1 MVTLKYLYLENNQ
14 FTGHIDI
21 LANLPLQDL
30 NVANNHFTGWIPDQL
45 KKINNLRP
53 PPPGRKS
60 NPGQHSGGSNKS
72 SGGGN
77 NSGIGAGV
85 IAGIVISVL
94 VVGGILAFFLMRRKS
109 QKHSKEEIFEQSFIE
124 MKTIQASSASHTAIL
139 PPPAPI
145 SLKPPPIERH
155 KSFDEDDFS
164 NKPLVKKANTT
175 PIKAAIYSVADLQIA
190 TDSFSIDNLVGEG
203 SFGRVY
209 KAQFSDGKIMAV
221 KKINSSALSNQLP
234 DCFIELVSNISRLH
248 HPNLCE
254 LVGYCSEHG
263 QHLLIYEFYKNG
275 SLHDLLHLS
284 DEYSKSLSW
293 NARVKIALG
302 TARALEYLHEVCSP
316 SLVHKN
322 FKSSNILL
330 DMELNPHLSD
340 CGFESL
346 VPDAEFQVKLY
357 VIYVYIELVSLQGF
371 SSKYMSLI
379 MTLYL

>member
-1 MVTLKYLYLENNQ
+1 MAKARGRETLAIGVLLVCILVGNPGGVGGATDQNDGEWFQILSCFFSFLFLERKREPSFLLLFFWVESLSSRIYISLMVTLKYLKHL
-14 FTGHIDI
+14 
-21 LANLPLQDL
+21 
-30 NVANNHFTGWIPDQL
+30 V
-45 KKINNLRP
+45 LRFLV
-53 PPPGRKS
+53 
-60 NPGQHSGGSNKS
+60 HTLYYFLL
-72 SGGGN
+72 
-77 NSGIGAGV
+77 
-85 IAGIVISVL
+85 IV
-94 VVGGILAFFLMRRKS
+94 
-109 QKHSKEEIFEQSFIE
+109 EQSFIE

-209 KAQFSDGKIMAV
+209 KAQFSDGKVIFTSNESIMAV

-302 TARALEYLHEVCSP
+302 TARALE
-316 SLVHKN
+316 
-322 FKSSNILL
+322 
-330 DMELNPHLSD
+330 
-340 CGFESL
+340 
-346 VPDAEFQVKLY
+346 
-357 VIYVYIELVSLQGF
+357 
-371 SSKYMSLI
+371 
-379 MTLYL
+379 